1 MDYSADGKI
10 RFISPI
16 VLSIL
21 WFQEVRLRKER
32 MEGIR
37 ASAKG
42 REGKVSQILMNYPIK
57 EIVCRDLAIASSGMT
72 IYAYPASFE
81 RRLEG
86 Q

>member
-1 MDYSADGKI
+1 
-10 RFISPI
+10 
-16 VLSIL
+16 
-21 WFQEVRLRKER
+21 

-42 REGKVSQILMNYPIK
+42 KEGKVSQILMNYPIK
-57 EIVCRDLAIASSGMT
+57 EIVCRDLAIASCGL
-72 IYAYPASFE
+72 IICVYPVSFE